1 MASYNTAIV
10 NSRAVLYTPLLCHY
24 INTSCLIGKL
34 SEPLTMPEPS
44 LEEQIK
50 QLNQIVQ
57 NQSKIIAET
66 GKRLLDIEVR
76 DVKSRMA
83 NLDTKQPSFDVEDF
97 ASNEDIAQLVFEVL
111 NQLDY
116 LEDRNIKRAYNCH
129 ISDASPDD
137 TQIAPLCSKDGE
149 SAPNI
154 FPATVKELNEL
165 RPLQLIQL
173 CEFYDL
179 FVDQLSAEDEKLLHS
194 PDITPE
200 QALKLANVSQAMSA
214 EDRLVMSSKEDLIE
228 IFDEFT
234 RYIGVRIRR
243 GSGW

>member
-1 MASYNTAIV
+1 MA
-10 NSRAVLYTPLLCHY
+10 
-24 INTSCLIGKL
+24 
-34 SEPLTMPEPS
+34 EPN

-50 QLNQIVQ
+50 QLSQIVQ

-83 NLDTKQPSFDVEDF
+83 NLDTKQPSIDVEDF

-129 ISDASPDD
+129 ISDASSDD
-137 TQIAPLCSKDGE
+137 TQLAPLCSKDGE
-149 SAPNI
+149 PAPEI
-154 FPATVKELNEL
+154 FPSTVKDLKNINS
-165 RPLQLIQL
+165 LQLIQL

-179 FVDQLSAEDEKLLHS
+179 FVDQLSAEDEKLLNS

-200 QALKLANVSQAMSA
+200 EAIKLANNSQGMTA
-214 EDRLVMSSKEDLIE
+214 EDRLAITSKEDLIE